1 MVYNNAFPNTKKSLF
16 QPHWNWHATAFRPLL
31 TKACSLYSYYL
42 TNTKNKLI
50 NNLPILILN
59 ILALHTKY
67 ISKVLRIFLLTKVT
81 IQI

>member
-1 MVYNNAFPNTKKSLF
+1 MVHHNTFPNTKNGLS
-16 QPHWNWHATAFRPLL
+16 QPNWNWPAAALTPPLD
-31 TKACSLYSYYL
+31 KACSLYSYYL

-59 ILALHTKY
+59 ILALRTKY
-67 ISKVLRIFLLTKVT
+67 ISKVLRIFLLMKVT